1 MIQAPATAAAL
12 TGIRILDLTTNYA
25 AYAGRLLADLG
36 ADVVRVEPPE
46 GSPLRSLAPC
56 QTGPTGAPLSFAHA
70 FLDAGKRSVTL
81 DLMTAAGRELLAE
94 LAASSDAM
102 IETPSAAAAD
112 HIDFDLVRQRN
123 PGLVLVS
130 ISAFGRDGPYA
141 GYQATDLTLLAAGG
155 LLSLGG
161 YVDSEPLAVQG
172 EQAML
177 ASGIYGAI
185 AVLTALYERTQ
196 TGKGC
201 WIDVSGQECVAFAL
215 EDAVAEWSINGHV
228 RRRLGDGAREAGT
241 GVYPCKDGHIS
252 MVAGR
257 LGTANAFVTLTQ
269 WVAASEVPDAA
280 SLLEPQW
287 QDFKFRQSREG
298 IARFAEIFGAFC
310 RTRGKQELYR
320 EGQARQI
327 AIAPVNTVA
336 DVLQDAQLAANSYFQ
351 LQFERNSG
359 RDITFP
365 GPPYRLSRTPARP
378 RGVAP
383 KLGEHNREL
392 VDRELRLA
400 AGAGEA

>member
-1 MIQAPATAAAL
+1 MMQAPATAAAL
-12 TGIRILDLTTNYA
+12 TGIRVLDLTTNYA

-46 GSPLRSLAPC
+46 GSPVRSLAPC
-56 QTGPTGAPLSFAHA
+56 QTGPAGAPLSFAHA
-70 FLDAGKRSVTL
+70 FLDAGKRSVTV
-81 DLMTAAGRELLAE
+81 DLMTSAGRELLAE

-102 IETPSAAAAD
+102 IETPAAGATD
-112 HIDFDLVRQRN
+112 HIDFELVRQRN

-161 YVDSEPLAVQG
+161 YADSEPLAVQG

-215 EDAVAEWSINGHV
+215 EDAVAEWSINAHV

-241 GVYPCKDGHIS
+241 GIYPCKDGHIS

-269 WVAASEVPDAA
+269 WVAASEVPGGA

-287 QDFKFRQSREG
+287 QNFKFRQSREG

-336 DVLQDAQLAANSYFQ
+336 DVLEDAQLAANSYFRP
-351 LQFERNSG
+351 QFERNSG

-365 GPPYRLSRTPARP
+365 GPPYRLSRTPARL
-378 RGVAP
+378 RGAAP

>member
-1 MIQAPATAAAL
+1 MQAPATAAAL
-12 TGIRILDLTTNYA
+12 TGIRVLDLTTNYA

-70 FLDAGKRSVTL
+70 FLDAGKRSVML
-81 DLMTAAGRELLAE
+81 NLMTAAGREQLAE

-112 HIDFDLVRQRN
+112 HIDFELVRQRN

-215 EDAVAEWSINGHV
+215 EDAVAEWSINAHV

-241 GVYPCKDGHIS
+241 GIYPCKDGHIS

-336 DVLQDAQLAANSYFQ
+336 DVLEDAQLAANSYFRP
-351 LQFERNSG
+351 QFERNSG

-365 GPPYRLSRTPARP
+365 GPPYRLSRTPARL
-378 RGVAP
+378 RGAAP

>member
-1 MIQAPATAAAL
+1 MMQAPATAAAL
-12 TGIRILDLTTNYA
+12 TGIRVLDLTTNYA

-36 ADVVRVEPPE
+36 ADVVRIEPPE
-46 GSPLRSLAPC
+46 GSPVRSLAPC
-56 QTGPTGAPLSFAHA
+56 QTGPAGAPLSFAHA
-70 FLDAGKRSVTL
+70 FLDAGKRSVTV
-81 DLMTAAGRELLAE
+81 DLMTSAGRELLAE

-102 IETPSAAAAD
+102 IETPSAGATD
-112 HIDFDLVRQRN
+112 HIDFELVRQRN

-161 YVDSEPLAVQG
+161 YADSEPLAVQG

-215 EDAVAEWSINGHV
+215 EDAVAEWSINAHV

-241 GVYPCKDGHIS
+241 GIYPCKDGHIS
-252 MVAGR
+252 VVAGR

-269 WVAASEVPDAA
+269 WVAASEVPGGA

-287 QDFKFRQSREG
+287 QNFKFRQSREG

-310 RTRGKQELYR
+310 RTRGKHELYR

-336 DVLQDAQLAANSYFQ
+336 DVLEDAQLAANSYFRP
-351 LQFERNSG
+351 QFERNSG

-365 GPPYRLSRTPARP
+365 GPPYRLSRTPARL
-378 RGVAP
+378 RGAAP

-392 VDRELRLA
+392 VDQELRLA